1 MYKVNYTD
9 NYDSKLFIVTKV
21 NNCRSGR
28 RLSQKAFLDEN
39 NAIYNTVNK
48 DKTSTT
54 KLIAFHYD
62 LKDTVDLMLFFEKE
76 EASLITENSI
86 NSKTANGKPDKWTL
100 TKEDNL
106 YRLVVKRGGK
116 SSFDVDLLMNEHT
129 KECIHDALWEAFIEY
144 NCNLK
149 LESAKSKISNTFTET
164 IPESR
169 KEEKQEE
176 IKQEEETLATLQKND
191 NDNGI
196 KSLYDTDQVINTI
209 LEAEGLTKE
218 NMSKPENKR
227 KVLDVYFCLFPS
239 QRDYFE
245 NRYKI
250 SCPSDMFPVLQD
262 FFKEGGID
270 G

>member
-1 MYKVNYTD
+1 MH
-9 NYDSKLFIVTKV
+9 
-21 NNCRSGR
+21 
-28 RLSQKAFLDEN
+28 LD
-39 NAIYNTVNK
+39 IY
-48 DKTSTT
+48 
-54 KLIAFHYD
+54 H
-62 LKDTVDLMLFFEKE
+62 
-76 EASLITENSI
+76 
-86 NSKTANGKPDKWTL
+86 
-100 TKEDNL
+100 
-106 YRLVVKRGGK
+106 LVVKRGGK

-129 KECIHDALWEAFIEY
+129 KECIHDALWEAFVEY

-149 LESAKSKISNTFTET
+149 LESAEHKISNTFTES

-176 IKQEEETLATLQKND
+176 IKQEEETLTTLQKND
-191 NDNGI
+191 NNNGI

-218 NMSKPENKR
+218 NMNKPENKR

-239 QRDYFE
+239 QRNYFE

-250 SCPSDMFPVLQD
+250 SCPNDMFPTLQD
-262 FFKEGGID
+262 FFREGGID